1 MYFDA
6 YRAIFVTSNYGNP
19 SSYKH
24 ILLAGSILALW
35 ATSPIFAE
43 DTWKLVEKL
52 DGKTR
57 RVNTELKVQ
66 GTMRVNPD
74 GKKVRHYPMTL
85 EGKYN
90 AIERVLTPAN
100 SVRFYETAE
109 THSTANEKP
118 LDDKLP
124 TVKRLISVDT
134 SGERPILFSPQ
145 YTLTREELELISVPG
160 NPAVLAK
167 LFPAEPVAINQTWS
181 PDDQALAQVL
191 GIDAINNH
199 EVVATLSEVDK
210 SGVAKVSLEGKVS
223 GAIQGVATEIEL
235 KGRLNLDTRNQ
246 AITWFAASIKEDRS
260 IGHALPGF
268 DVTAIVRTQ
277 IEAAKPTDELSDANL
292 AKLNLQ
298 ANDGS
303 EMLAFEGKKA
313 GFRLMHDRRWHAMAE
328 TPKQTVFR
336 MVADGELIA
345 QANVNRLTNMKAGEQ
360 MTLEGFEAEVK
371 KALKE
376 RLGQVVD
383 ASQAIN
389 SQGLR
394 ELRVTAVGT
403 ANKMP
408 ITWIYY
414 LISDD
419 NGRRY
424 STVFTFETSLAEKFG
439 QTDRSFMSG
448 FDLMEVAKP
457 TIAKGAEEQDTEEP
471 AMVSAKIESVEKR

>member
-6 YRAIFVTSNYGNP
+6 YRAIFVTRNYGNP
-19 SSYKH
+19 NTYKH
-24 ILLAGSILALW
+24 ILLAGSLLALW
-35 ATSPIFAE
+35 ATSPISAE
-43 DTWKLVEKL
+43 ETWKLTEKL
-52 DGKTR
+52 EGKTR

-85 EGKYN
+85 DGKYV
-90 AIERVLTPAN
+90 AIERVLSPTAA
-100 SVRFYETAE
+100 VRYYETAE

-124 TVKRLISVDT
+124 TVKRLISLDT
-134 SGERPILFSPQ
+134 SGDRPILFSPQ
-145 YTLTREELELISVPG
+145 YTLTREELELLSVPG

-167 LFPAEPVAINQTWS
+167 LLPSQPVAIQQTWS
-181 PDDQALAQVL
+181 PNDQALAQAL

-199 EVVATLSEVDK
+199 EVVATLTEVDK
-210 SGVAKVSLEGKVS
+210 SGIAKVSLEGKVS

-277 IEAAKPTDELSDANL
+277 IAAAQPSDQLSDAKL
-292 AKLNLQ
+292 AQLNLQ

-303 EMLAFEGKKA
+303 AMLAFEGKEA

-345 QANVNRLTNMKAGEQ
+345 QANVNRLTNLKAGEQ

-376 RLGQVVD
+376 RLGQVID
-383 ASQAIN
+383 ASQAVN

-424 STVFTFETSLAEKFG
+424 STVFTFETNLAEKFG

-448 FDLMEVAKP
+448 FDLMEGAKP
-457 TIAKGAEEQDTEEP
+457 TIAASPKEEESEEP
-471 AMVSAKIESVEKR
+471 ALISAKIESVEKR

>member
-6 YRAIFVTSNYGNP
+6 CRAIFVTRNYGNP
-19 SSYKH
+19 STYKH

-35 ATSPIFAE
+35 ATSPVLAE
-43 DTWKLVEKL
+43 DTWQLTEKL
-52 DGKTR
+52 EGRTR

-85 EGKYN
+85 DGRYI
-90 AIERVLTPAN
+90 AIERVVGPTLA
-100 SVRFYETAE
+100 VRVYETAE
-109 THSTANEKP
+109 TTSTANEKP
-118 LDDKLP
+118 LEDKLP
-124 TVKRLISVDT
+124 TVKRLIAVDT
-134 SGERPILFSPQ
+134 SEDRPVLFSPQ

-160 NPAVLAK
+160 NPAALSK
-167 LFPAEPVAINQTWS
+167 LLPAQPVAIQQTWS

-199 EVVATLSEVDK
+199 EVVATLTEVDK
-210 SGVAKVSLEGKVS
+210 SGVAKISLEGKVS

-235 KGRLNLDTRNQ
+235 KGRLNLDTRNE

-277 IEAAKPTDELSDANL
+277 IAAAKPTTELSDATL
-292 AKLNLQ
+292 AKLNLH

-303 EMLAFEGKKA
+303 KMLAFEGKEA
-313 GFRLMHDRRWHAMAE
+313 GFRLMHDRRWFAMAE

-376 RLGQVVD
+376 RLGQIVD
-383 ASQAIN
+383 ASQAVN

-414 LISDD
+414 LNSDD

-448 FDLMEVAKP
+448 FDLMDAPKP
-457 TIAKGAEEQDTEEP
+457 TVAASSTEDDSEQP
-471 AMVSAKIESVEKR
+471 ALISAKIEKVEKR

>member
-6 YRAIFVTSNYGNP
+6 CRAIFVTPICGNP
-19 SSYKH
+19 SPYKH
-24 ILLAGSILALW
+24 ILLAASLLTLW
-35 ATSPIFAE
+35 ATSPIQAE
-43 DTWKLVEKL
+43 ETWKLVENL

-57 RVNTELKVQ
+57 QVSTELKVQ

-74 GKKVRHYPMTL
+74 GKKVRRYPMTL
-85 EGKYN
+85 DGKYV
-90 AIERVLTPAN
+90 AIERVLGATTA
-100 SVRFYETAE
+100 VRHYETAE

-124 TVKRLISVDT
+124 TVKRLIAVDT
-134 SGERPILFSPQ
+134 SGDSPILFSPQ
-145 YTLTREELELISVPG
+145 YTLTRQDLELISVPG

-167 LFPAEPVAINQTWS
+167 LLPAQPVAEGQTWS

-199 EVVATLSEVDK
+199 EVVATLTEVDS

-235 KGRLNLDTRNQ
+235 KGRLNLDTRNK

-277 IEAAKPTDELSDANL
+277 ITAAEAPSELEDDQL

-303 EMLAFEGKKA
+303 QMLAFEGKKA

-336 MVADGELIA
+336 MVADGELVA

-371 KALKE
+371 KALNE

-383 ASQAIN
+383 ASQAVN

-394 ELRVTAVGT
+394 ELRITAVGT

-448 FDLMEVAKP
+448 FDLMETAKP
-457 TIAKGAEEQDTEEP
+457 TIAQDTQEENSEQP
-471 AMVSAKIESVEKR
+471 KLISAKVESVEKR

>member
-6 YRAIFVTSNYGNP
+6 CRAIFVTRNYGNP
-19 SSYKH
+19 RTYTH

-35 ATSPIFAE
+35 ATSPILAE
-43 DTWKLVEKL
+43 ESWKLTENLK
-52 DGKTR
+52 GKTR

-85 EGKYN
+85 EGKYV
-90 AIERVLTPAN
+90 AIERVLSPTTA
-100 SVRFYETAE
+100 VRDYETAE
-109 THSTANEKP
+109 TNSTANEKP

-134 SGERPILFSPQ
+134 SGDGPILFSPQ

-167 LFPAEPVAINQTWS
+167 LLPAEPVAINQTWS
-181 PDDQALAQVL
+181 PDDQALAQTL

-199 EVVATLSEVDK
+199 EVVATLTEVDK
-210 SGVAKVSLEGKVS
+210 SGVAKIALEGKVS

-277 IEAAKPTDELSDANL
+277 MEAAQPNDQLSDAKL
-292 AKLNLQ
+292 AQLNLQ
-298 ANDGS
+298 ANEGS
-303 EMLAFEGKKA
+303 EMLAFEGKEA
-313 GFRLMHDRRWHAMAE
+313 GFRLMHDRRWHAMGE
-328 TPKQTVFR
+328 TTKQTVFR

-345 QANVNRLTNMKAGEQ
+345 QANVNRLTNLKAGEQ

-371 KALKE
+371 KALNE
-376 RLGQVVD
+376 RLGQIID
-383 ASQAIN
+383 AAEAVN

-394 ELRVTAVGT
+394 ELRITAVGT

-448 FDLMEVAKP
+448 FGLMEASKP
-457 TIAKGAEEQDTEEP
+457 TIAASPKEEESEEP
-471 AMVSAKIESVEKR
+471 ELVSAKIESVEKR

>member
-6 YRAIFVTSNYGNP
+6 CRAIFVTRNYGNP
-19 SSYKH
+19 TPSKH
-24 ILLAGSILALW
+24 LLLVGSLLVLW
-35 ATSPIFAE
+35 ATSPASAE
-43 DTWKLVEKL
+43 ETWKLTEQVQ
-52 DGKTR
+52 GKTR
-57 RVNTELKVQ
+57 RINTELKVQ

-85 EGKYN
+85 DGKYV
-90 AIERVLTPAN
+90 AIERVLSPTSA
-100 SVRFYETAE
+100 VRYYETAE
-109 THSTANEKP
+109 TKSTANEKP

-160 NPAVLAK
+160 NPAVLSK
-167 LFPAEPVAINQTWS
+167 LLPGEPVAINQTWS
-181 PDDQALAQVL
+181 PSDQALAQVL
-191 GIDAINNH
+191 GIDAINSQ
-199 EVVATLSEVDK
+199 EVVATLTEVDK

-235 KGRLNLDTRNQ
+235 KGRMNLDTRNK
-246 AITWFAASIKEDRS
+246 AITWFAASINEDRS

-268 DVTAIVRTQ
+268 DVTAVVRTQ
-277 IEAAKPTDELSDANL
+277 MAAAEPTEELTDANL

-303 EMLAFEGKKA
+303 EMLAFEGEEA

-328 TPKQTVFR
+328 TAKQTVFR

-345 QANVNRLTNMKAGEQ
+345 QANVNRLTNLKAGEQ

-376 RLGQVVD
+376 RLGQIVD
-383 ASQAIN
+383 ASQAVN

-419 NGRRY
+419 HGRRY
-424 STVFTFETSLAEKFG
+424 STVFTFETQLAEKFG

-448 FDLMEVAKP
+448 FDLTEAPKPTVAKNEKP
-457 TIAKGAEEQDTEEP
+457 EKADQP
-471 AMVSAKIESVEKR
+471 ALRSAKLETLQR

>member
-6 YRAIFVTSNYGNP
+6 YRAIFVTQNYGNP
-19 SSYKH
+19 STYKH
-24 ILLAGSILALW
+24 IVLVGSILALW
-35 ATSPIFAE
+35 VTSPILAE
-43 DTWKLVEKL
+43 DTWKLTEKL
-52 DGKTR
+52 AGKTR
-57 RVNTELKVQ
+57 RVSTELKVQ

-74 GKKVRHYPMTL
+74 GKKVRHYPVTL
-85 EGKYN
+85 DGKYV
-90 AIERVLTPAN
+90 AIERVLGPA
-100 SVRFYETAE
+100 SAVRFYETAE

-134 SGERPILFSPQ
+134 SGDRPVMFSPQ

-167 LFPAEPVAINQTWS
+167 LFPYEPVAINQTWS

-199 EVVATLSEVDK
+199 EVVATLTEVDK
-210 SGVAKVSLEGKVS
+210 AGIAKVSLEGKVS

-260 IGHALPGF
+260 IGHAIPGF

-277 IEAAKPTDELSDANL
+277 IEAAEPTEELSDANL

-303 EMLAFEGKKA
+303 EMLAFEGKEA

-383 ASQAIN
+383 ASQAVN

-448 FDLMEVAKP
+448 FDLIESAKP
-457 TIAKGAEEQDTEEP
+457 TIAKSPQEVESKEP
-471 AMVSAKIESVEKR
+471 ALISAKAESLEKR

>member
-6 YRAIFVTSNYGNP
+6 CRAIFVTRNYGNP
-19 SSYKH
+19 STYKYL
-24 ILLAGSILALW
+24 LLAGSILTLW
-35 ATSPIFAE
+35 VTSPILAE
-43 DTWKLVEKL
+43 DTWQLTEKL
-52 DGKTR
+52 EGKTR
-57 RVNTELKVQ
+57 RISTELKVE

-85 EGKYN
+85 EGKYI
-90 AIERVLTPAN
+90 AIERILTPKSAA
-100 SVRFYETAE
+100 RYYETAE

-118 LDDKLP
+118 LDDNLP

-134 SGERPILFSPQ
+134 NGDRPVLFSPQ

-160 NPAVLAK
+160 NPVILSK
-167 LFPAEPVAINQTWS
+167 LLPTQPVAINQTWS

-199 EVVATLSEVDK
+199 EVVATLSDVDA

-235 KGRLNLDTRNQ
+235 KGRLNLDTRNN

-260 IGHALPGF
+260 IGHAIPGF
-268 DVTAIVRTQ
+268 DVTAVVRTQ
-277 IEAAKPTDELSDANL
+277 IEAAKATEELSDANL

-303 EMLAFEGKKA
+303 EMLAFEGKEG

-345 QANVNRLTNMKAGEQ
+345 QANVNRLTNLKAGEQ

-383 ASQAIN
+383 ASQAVN

-419 NGRRY
+419 SGRRY

-448 FDLMEVAKP
+448 FDLMDTPKP
-457 TIAKGAEEQDTEEP
+457 TVAQSPDEEESEQPELI
-471 AMVSAKIESVEKR
+471 SAKVESAEKR

>member
-6 YRAIFVTSNYGNP
+6 CRAIFVTRDCGNP

-24 ILLAGSILALW
+24 LLLAGSILVLW
-35 ATSPIFAE
+35 ATSPVLAE
-43 DTWKLVEKL
+43 NTWQLTEKL
-52 DGKTR
+52 EGKTR
-57 RVNTELKVQ
+57 RVSTELKVQ

-85 EGKYN
+85 DGKYV
-90 AIERVLTPAN
+90 AIERVLGPTSA
-100 SVRFYETAE
+100 VRYYETAE

-124 TVKRLISVDT
+124 TVKRLISLDT
-134 SGERPILFSPQ
+134 SGDRPVLFSPQ

-160 NPAVLAK
+160 NPAILSK
-167 LFPAEPVAINQTWS
+167 LLPAQPVAIKQAWS

-199 EVVATLSEVDK
+199 EVVATLTEVDN
-210 SGVAKVSLEGKVS
+210 SGIAKVSLEGKVS

-268 DVTAIVRTQ
+268 DVTAVVRTQ
-277 IEAAKPTDELSDANL
+277 IEAAEPKKELSDVNL

-303 EMLAFEGKKA
+303 EMLAFEGKEG
-313 GFRLMHDRRWHAMAE
+313 GFRLMHDRRWYAMAE
-328 TPKQTVFR
+328 TAKQTVFR

-345 QANVNRLTNMKAGEQ
+345 QANVNRLTNLKAGEQ

-376 RLGQVVD
+376 RLGQIVD
-383 ASQAIN
+383 AAETVN

-448 FDLMEVAKP
+448 FDLVEGAKP
-457 TIAKGAEEQDTEEP
+457 TIAKSPKEEESEEP
-471 AMVSAKIESVEKR
+471 ALISAKIESAQKR